1 MTKCRHGRLTC
12 IFASLLV
19 LCFALGVLYGK
30 DAPVGS
36 YGIVEQYTNFTLN
49 QTAGYD
55 LESAVAVNSGPIS
68 YDAPGT
74 GAQIATWSLKGSSS
88 TGIDLYVSYDHL
100 SAKIGNLVYKIPYM
114 LYNGEVSVPSESN
127 LSSLVRSGN
136 VYYQEDN
143 NGTISLKRTTRAAYP
158 ENALY
163 STKIVLCFKTH

>member
-1 MTKCRHGRLTC
+1 
-12 IFASLLV
+12 
-19 LCFALGVLYGK
+19 
-30 DAPVGS
+30 
-36 YGIVEQYTNFTLN
+36 
-49 QTAGYD
+49 
-55 LESAVAVNSGPIS
+55 VNSGSIC

-88 TGIDLYVSYDHL
+88 TGIDLYVTYDHL
-100 SAKIGNLVYKIPYM
+100 IAKIGNLVYKIPYM
-114 LYNGEVSVPSESN
+114 LYNGEVSVPSESS

-143 NGTISLKRTTRAAYP
+143 NGTISVKRTTRAAYP